1 MGILDK
7 AKQFLSQIVELG
19 LLFIAIGILLQII
32 VGTMPGW
39 VFGNVVNNLVVL
51 IDSLGQNGVVG
62 LIAIAIILWLFSR
75 RGTA

>member
-7 AKQFLSQIVELG
+7 AKQFLSQLVELG
-19 LLFIAIGILLQII
+19 LLLIAIGIVLQII

-39 VFGNVVNNLVVL
+39 IFTDVVGNLTAL

-62 LIAIAIILWLFSR
+62 LIAIAIILWLFNR
-75 RGTA
+75 RGVA

>member
-7 AKQFLSQIVELG
+7 VKQFLSQIVELG

-39 VFGNVVNNLVVL
+39 VFGNVVSNLVVL

>member
-7 AKQFLSQIVELG
+7 VKQFLSQIVELG

>member
-39 VFGNVVNNLVVL
+39 VFGNVVSNLVVL